1 VNDIHSSGS
10 IGADGAREPW
20 LRPELMAPWWEIV
33 LVLAVM
39 LGPFV
44 YGSTHFALESRSSDF
59 ISHMVSNRGFLRQG
73 ALEAGLLAVFFS
85 YLRWRG
91 WAVADFKIRIDW
103 KGVLIAPFLA
113 VGAGL
118 ANVVTAV
125 TLKVS
130 VAWMA
135 PHPNG
140 LVSALLTGAPHIPG
154 HSVEI
159 AWVLIFALSIINAFL
174 EELVFMGY
182 AFHQFAAR
190 RGPLFALMCMV
201 FLRML
206 LHTYKG
212 PLDMLGIAAFSFVY
226 GLAYCYLR
234 RLWPLILAHAG
245 TDLIAFAALKIFFG
259 R

>member
-1 VNDIHSSGS
+1 
-10 IGADGAREPW
+10 
-20 LRPELMAPWWEIV
+20 MAPWWEIV

-39 LGPFV
+39 LGPFA
-44 YGSTHFALESRSSDF
+44 YSSIHFAVESNSTNFIIHLLNDRS
-59 ISHMVSNRGFLRQG
+59 FLRQG
-73 ALEAGLLAVFFS
+73 ALEAGLMAVFFL

-91 WAVADFKIRIDW
+91 WTVVDFKIGIDW
-103 KGVLIAPFLA
+103 KGTLVAPFLA

-118 ANVVTAV
+118 ANAVTATV
-125 TLKVS
+125 LKVS
-130 VAWMA
+130 VVWMA

-140 LVSALLTGAPHIPG
+140 IVPALLAGAPNIPR
-154 HSVEI
+154 HSIES

-245 TDLIAFAALKIFFG
+245 TDLIAFAALKILFG